1 MENHKRMKSIIT
13 LSVFVFLS
21 ATFFGQTKDPKA
33 KAILD
38 QALEKYKTYKSFEAV
53 IKYVKHIPELE
64 DETYSAEVKFQ
75 DTKMYAKT
83 SDGREIF
90 NDGKNLYMYYQDG
103 NEVNIYTSDPEENED
118 FNIENYLKDFDKKYK
133 YVHMGNV
140 SIKGVAC
147 DFIELAP
154 DLPLE
159 ELQRQSISK
168 VKVYLN
174 SSTHEVVS
182 WLVIERTG
190 INYNILIE
198 SFKPNKVFES
208 SEFLFDKSKYP
219 GVEVIDMRE

>member
-1 MENHKRMKSIIT
+1 MKSIIT
-13 LSVFVFLS
+13 LSIFVMLS
-21 ATFFGQTKDPKA
+21 ATFLGQTKDPKA

-38 QALEKYKTYKSFEAV
+38 QALEKYKTYKSFEAS

-64 DETYSAEVKFQ
+64 DETFSAEVKFQ
-75 DTKMYAKT
+75 EKKMYLKT

-90 NDGKNLYMYYQDG
+90 NDGKNLYMYYEDG
-103 NEVNIYTSDPEENED
+103 NEVNIYPSDPEENEE
-118 FNIENYLKDFDKKYK
+118 FNIENYLKDFDNKYK

-140 SIKGVAC
+140 SINGVAC

-198 SFKPNKVFES
+198 SFKPNKVFQS
-208 SEFLFDKSKYP
+208 SEFLFNKSKYP